1 MGTVLYLSNKVTTDY
16 RAEGN
21 IVDEERYDYTNY
33 GVLSSLKSNKHG
45 VEKEN
50 QFRYA
55 HSFTDAVSKKMLDK
69 YMMGIP
75 IERIELSGG
84 KVVGA
89 SKTEY
94 KDTLNMILPKR
105 TLRFNSTTPKTLA
118 DYAGAYVQD
127 I

>member
-1 MGTVLYLSNKVTTDY
+1 MQPYKLWAQSFYLSNKVTTDY

-89 SKTEY
+89 SKTG
-94 KDTLNMILPKR
+94 I
-105 TLRFNSTTPKTLA
+105 KTRS
-118 DYAGAYVQD
+118 